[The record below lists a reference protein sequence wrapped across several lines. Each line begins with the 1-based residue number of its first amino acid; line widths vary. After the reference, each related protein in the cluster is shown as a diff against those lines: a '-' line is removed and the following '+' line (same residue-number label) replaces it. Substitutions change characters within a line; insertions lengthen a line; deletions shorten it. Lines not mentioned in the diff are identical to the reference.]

1 MYKILKGFQIAKDTN
16 LHSFFKKA
24 NQTNKTIPNILMYLN
39 DTENKEEGKKC
50 PGGDFAH
57 AL

>member
-1 MYKILKGFQIAKDTN
+1 MSDILKGFQVAKDMS

-24 NQTNKTIPNILMYLN
+24 NRTKEAIPNILKYLN
-39 DTENKEEGKKC
+39 DTENKEKGKRC